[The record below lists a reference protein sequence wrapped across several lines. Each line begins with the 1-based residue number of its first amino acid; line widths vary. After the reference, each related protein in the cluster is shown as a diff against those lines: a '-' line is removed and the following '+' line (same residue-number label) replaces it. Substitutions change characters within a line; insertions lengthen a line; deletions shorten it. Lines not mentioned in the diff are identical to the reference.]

1 MVVSFE
7 YFYNESLRI
16 ILQEMQEVEATIK
29 AKKRV
34 LTLKEAADE
43 TGTSYMRLWRAAIRG
58 DLRPLKGFGR
68 ITISSEE
75 LNRFLSDT
83 VEYSP
88 RKGKN
93 LVLKSRVLRKQ

>member
-1 MVVSFE
+1 MTTGVS
-7 YFYNESLRI
+7 SS
-16 ILQEMQEVEATIK
+16 K
-29 AKKRV
+29 PRV

-83 VEYSP
+83 VEYTP

-93 LVLKSRVLRKQ
+93 LVLKSSGLRKK